1 MITVNT
7 YEAKTR
13 LSELLRIVNEKKE
26 VVRICRKGKTMTE
39 LVWPGRSKS
48 KNNPLKRHPQIMG
61 VKIKCDLSKPSL
73 DENALNV
80 LETGLTLF
88 V

>member
-1 MITVNT
+1 MREKAMITVNT

-26 VVRICRKGKTMTE
+26 VVRICRKGKTMAE

-48 KNNPLKRHPQIMG
+48 RNNPLKRHLQIMG
-61 VKIKCDLSKPSL
+61 VKIKCDLTKPSI
-73 DENALNV
+73 DENDLPDYMR
-80 LETGLTLF
+80 
-88 V
+88 